1 MKGEKIMNT
10 QKGQRDKLEKYLN
23 TNQRIEVVMN
33 ASGPSIYDFTCFGL
47 DVNGKLS
54 DDSYMIFYNQTS
66 SPEGAISYTQGGNRA
81 VFGINLSLL
90 PAKIQK
96 LAFTMSID
104 GSGNMGMLQRH
115 TVQIMQNNQS
125 ALELSLSGLDFQRET
140 AIITMEIY
148 KKDVW
153 RFSMIASGFNGGLG
167 DLLRYYGG
175 KELQAQPAPAFTP
188 TPMQPQMQ
196 TQIPTPIPI
205 PMQTQ
210 MPMQAPVQMQT
221 QMPMQ
226 APVPMQPQMPMQSSA
241 QPLTQIEAF
250 GQMSMRA
257 QALRPKP
264 TPLKMET
271 KQPLQTPMQPL
282 MQNPMQFQNQSPMQ
296 NMMYAQMPM
305 QNQMPM
311 HTQAPTQMPVA
322 MNTQAPMQTPIA
334 MNTQPPMQAQ
344 APMYTQPQNQMPV
357 AMNTQA
363 PMQSPIAMNT
373 QPPMQ
378 EQTPMQVYPPRN
390 NQPLSEVALQQNA
403 NGLSLEKKLQQNAPK
418 LVSLAKPLKV
428 ELEKKNLMDCV
439 ARVALVLDISGSMSM
454 RYKNGTVQEIVNKT
468 LPLAVQFDDDGE
480 LDFWYYGTTCRR
492 MPSVNMRNYESAV
505 PYDWKSLM
513 TSIGGRNNEVLVMN
527 DIMDKYRDTKLPVY
541 VLFITDGGVTR
552 ATEIKKILK
561 EASKKPVFWQFVG
574 VGGSNYGVLEQLDT
588 LQGRYVDNANFFA
601 LDDFM
606 KVRNSDLYARLL
618 NEFPQWL
625 KAIKVKGMIRG

>member
-1 MKGEKIMNT
+1 MKGEEIMNT
-10 QKGQRDKLEKYLN
+10 QKGQRDKLDKYLN
-23 TNQRIEVVMN
+23 VNQRIEVIMN
-33 ASGPSIYDFTCFGL
+33 VSGPSVYDFTCFGL
-47 DVNGKLS
+47 DANGKLS

-96 LAFTMSID
+96 LAFTISID
-104 GSGNMGMLQRH
+104 GSGNMGMIHNH

-125 ALELSLSGLDFQRET
+125 VLELSLRGVDFQRET

-148 KKDVW
+148 KKDIW
-153 RFSMIASGFNGGLG
+153 RFSMTASGFNGGLG
-167 DLLRYYGG
+167 DLLRSYGG
-175 KELQAQPAPAFTP
+175 QELQTQSAQTFTATQTP
-188 TPMQPQMQ
+188 IQMQTPMQGQIPMQ
-196 TQIPTPIPI
+196 TQTPMQAQSPMCVPI

-210 MPMQAPVQMQT
+210 I
-221 QMPMQ
+221 
-226 APVPMQPQMPMQSSA
+226 PMQSPA
-241 QPLTQIEAF
+241 QIHMQTPSQIECL

-257 QALRPKP
+257 QALMPKP

-271 KQPLQTPMQPL
+271 KAPLQTPIPTQAQMP
-282 MQNPMQFQNQSPMQ
+282 MHTPNPMGFAMQ
-296 NMMYAQMPM
+296 TPM

-311 HTQAPTQMPVA
+311 YTQPPAQMPVA
-322 MNTQAPMQTPIA
+322 MHTQAPMQTP
-334 MNTQPPMQAQ
+334 
-344 APMYTQPQNQMPV
+344 V
-357 AMNTQA
+357 AMHT
-363 PMQSPIAMNT
+363 QSPM
-373 QPPMQ
+373 
-378 EQTPMQVYPPRN
+378 RN
-390 NQPLSEVALQQNA
+390 QASATVVLQRNA
-403 NGLSLEKKLQQNAPK
+403 NDLSLEKKLQQNAPK

-428 ELEKKNLMDCV
+428 ELEKKNLMGCV

-492 MPSVNMRNYESAV
+492 MPAVNMRNYESAV

-513 TSIGGRNNEVLVMN
+513 SSIGGRNNEVLVMN
-527 DIMDKYRDTKLPVY
+527 DIMDKYRGTKLPVY

-552 ATEIKKILK
+552 ANEIKKILN
-561 EASKKPVFWQFVG
+561 EASKEPVFWQFVG

-588 LQGRYVDNANFFA
+588 LQGRYVDNASFFA

-606 KVRNSDLYARLL
+606 KVSDSELYARLL

-625 KAIKVKGMIRG
+625 KEIKAKGMIR

>member
-1 MKGEKIMNT
+1 MNT
-10 QKGQRDKLEKYLN
+10 QKGQRDKLDKYLN
-23 TNQRIEVVMN
+23 VNQRIDVVMN
-33 ASGPSIYDFTCFGL
+33 VSGPSVYDFTCFGL
-47 DVNGKLS
+47 DANGKLS

-66 SPEGAISYTQGGNRA
+66 SPEGAISYTNGGNRA
-81 VFGINLSLL
+81 VFAINLSAL

-96 LAFTMSID
+96 LAFTISID
-104 GSGNMGMLQRH
+104 GSGDMGMIHSH

-125 ALELSLSGLDFQRET
+125 ALELALSGLNFQREK

-148 KKDVW
+148 KKDIW
-153 RFSMIASGFNGGLG
+153 RFSMTASGFNGGLG
-167 DLLRYYGG
+167 DLLRNYGG
-175 KELQAQPAPAFTP
+175 QEIQTQPAQAFTATQAQMPMHTQPPMQAQ
-188 TPMQPQMQ
+188 TPMHTQSPMQAQMPMNTQPPMQAQM
-196 TQIPTPIPI
+196 PMYAPI

-210 MPMQAPVQMQT
+210 MPMQNPAQMHMQT
-221 QMPMQ
+221 P
-226 APVPMQPQMPMQSSA
+226 S
-241 QPLTQIEAF
+241 QIESL

-257 QALRPKP
+257 QALMPKP

-271 KQPLQTPMQPL
+271 KAPLQTPILTQ
-282 MQNPMQFQNQSPMQ
+282 
-296 NMMYAQMPM
+296 AQMPMHTPAPMAFAMQTPM
-305 QNQMPM
+305 QNQMPI
-311 HTQAPTQMPVA
+311 A
-322 MNTQAPMQTPIA
+322 MNTQAPMQTPVA
-334 MNTQPPMQAQ
+334 MNTQVPMQAQMPMHTQPPTQMPVAMHTQPPMQAQ
-344 APMYTQPQNQMPV
+344 
-357 AMNTQA
+357 
-363 PMQSPIAMNT
+363 
-373 QPPMQ
+373 
-378 EQTPMQVYPPRN
+378 TPMQVYPTRN
-390 NQPLSEVALQQNA
+390 NQPLSEVALQQNTK
-403 NGLSLEKKLQQNAPK
+403 GISLEKKLQQNAPK

-492 MPSVNMRNYESAV
+492 MPTVNMSNYESAV

-527 DIMDKYRDTKLPVY
+527 DIMDKYRGTKLPVY

-552 ATEIKKILK
+552 ANEIKKILNDSSK
-561 EASKKPVFWQFVG
+561 EPVFWQFVG

-606 KVRNSDLYARLL
+606 KVSNSDLYARLL

-625 KAIKVKGMIRG
+625 KEIKAKGMIRG